1 MQCTSMYVF
10 YMQPSILEKSENE
23 SLKMLSDKDSTIEL
37 LKESMQALEQQVI
50 SDYLMCCSVLTSR
63 FTIIYLR

>member
-1 MQCTSMYVF
+1 
-10 YMQPSILEKSENE
+10 MQPSILEKRENE

-50 SDYLMCCSVLTSR
+50 SDYLMCCSVLTNR